1 MLLLRQTN
9 LTFFF
14 FFLNHSTKPYKKR
27 TISLLPTETRF
38 HLSITKATK
47 NRCTASVLVLG
58 GSLNLN
64 FFKDPIAC
72 VTFLEYGLSWLT
84 KWRHSSRV
92 RVTERGKLYLICPLA
107 MSLCKRGMN
116 IKVVLSAQTAS
127 WPWAASEGVRGGA
140 HLTPA
145 SPALP
150 RPWNCLLTASW
161 G

>member
-1 MLLLRQTN
+1 MADQFDL
-9 LTFFF
+9 FFF
-14 FFLNHSTKPYKKR
+14 FFKSQHKAFKKR

-38 HLSITKATK
+38 YLSITKATK

-72 VTFLEYGLSWLT
+72 VAFLEYGLSWLT

-92 RVTERGKLYLICPLA
+92 RVTEKGKLYLICPLA

-127 WPWAASEGVRGGA
+127 WPWAASGGPPDSSFPCSA
-140 HLTPA
+140 Q
-145 SPALP
+145 ALEFP
-150 RPWNCLLTASW
+150 SHSLL
-161 G
+161 GLGL